1 MTFIDENCVIFDN
14 DEENKMVYYDK
25 FNLFRTLI
33 DNLLETHLKEIGVT
47 EEAFAEACEAGMDSR
62 PENKDVF
69 EKLIAV
75 DDFLT
80 FKKLMIKRNIE
91 LELEVV
97 EAMKN
102 AGQTLAGPRSK
113 EEEDLAL
120 SAALERSGNHSGSS
134 AGGKDNGG
142 GGKSNVGDNEEYKR
156 RELREAMELK
166 TAMEANLFE
175 MQLYAKQMELE
186 QAELEKALAL
196 SLQLEERRL
205 EKLKLEQELLLAQ
218 EELLEKQQEMED
230 VLNSVEGKRAVASV
244 SELKNER
251 VATVVE
257 REERDFVRSERE
269 DIRSRTTPART
280 TGSSSSGGKT
290 QDNISSPSRNGS
302 NASGMH
308 GGSYDSGASAGIG
321 GAGGKSND
329 SPSSMMGSMSSL
341 SGMPE
346 VKPSPE
352 GKSST
357 SSWDPMSEPMRDDP
371 TSRSEKPKETSEERK
386 KRKEKKKKKREK
398 REKEKEKR
406 RNKEKGSEGG
416 ASSDLP
422 PMGRSALSALPELG
436 VKLASDKR
444 AAQEQ
449 FRLNQLELN
458 ERKKQQKEMEKI
470 ANIDSHE
477 MERRSNYLKN
487 QRDLLIKKKAE
498 QRKLQLEEYESRRR
512 KTNTSAADEFQLAK
526 MNRERDASSKKADE
540 EPEKKELTAAQKKR
554 NQMMQML
561 GGNMKKDLVKKE
573 EKRIND
579 VQMQQYSALDRQLRL
594 AEDQRKDR
602 QRKQHEM
609 MDQMRQDKLIRA
621 MNVQSS
627 AFANRIIHNEK
638 DFSFKESD

>member
-25 FNLFRTLI
+25 FNAFRQLI

-80 FKKLMIKRNIE
+80 FKKLMVKRNIE

-113 EEEDLAL
+113 DEEDFAL
-120 SAALERSGNHSGSS
+120 SAAIEQSRD
-134 AGGKDNGG
+134 AGGKDGG
-142 GGKSNVGDNEEYKR
+142 GSGGKQSDVSDEARKK
-156 RELREAMELK
+156 RELQEAIELK
-166 TAMEANLFE
+166 SAMEANLFE

-205 EKLKLEQELLLAQ
+205 EKLKLEQELISAQ
-218 EELLEKQQEMED
+218 EELQEKTEQMAR
-230 VLNSVEGKRAVASV
+230 VLASSEGKRAVADV
-244 SELKNER
+244 SEDKSER
-251 VATVVE
+251 VATTVE
-257 REERDFVRSERE
+257 REERDFVRQERE
-269 DIRSRTTPART
+269 DIRSRTGGTP
-280 TGSSSSGGKT
+280 GGKSADDSAAT
-290 QDNISSPSRNGS
+290 TAADATSPSRRRGE
-302 NASGMH
+302 
-308 GGSYDSGASAGIG
+308 
-321 GAGGKSND
+321 GKSSTSSSA
-329 SPSSMMGSMSSL
+329 SPSSSNMSLTSL
-341 SGMPE
+341 SGMPG

-352 GKSST
+352 GKTSS
-357 SSWDPMSEPMRDDP
+357 SSWDPMSEPMREDP
-371 TSRSEKPKETSEERK
+371 MSSSSSRDSETPEERK
-386 KRKEKKKKKREK
+386 RRKERKKKKKEK
-398 REKEKEKR
+398 RDREKEEKR
-406 RNKEKGSEGG
+406 RRRKQEKDS
-416 ASSDLP
+416 SSSTTTMSDLP
-422 PMGRSALSALPELG
+422 PMGRSALAPLPELG
-436 VKLASDKR
+436 AKLQNDKR

-449 FRLNQLELN
+449 FRLNQIELE
-458 ERKKQQKEMEKI
+458 ERKKQQKEMQKI
-470 ANIDSHE
+470 ANIDNDE
-477 MERRSNYLKN
+477 MERRSAYLRK

-498 QRKLQLEEYESRRR
+498 ERKRQLQDYEARRR
-512 KTNTSAADEFQLAK
+512 ATNTTAAEEFANAK
-526 MNRERDASSKKADE
+526 ENRDRDASSKQSDNNDTTKN
-540 EPEKKELTAAQKKR
+540 EPKKELTAAQKKR
-554 NQMMQML
+554 RDMMKSLGMQM
-561 GGNMKKDLVKKE
+561 KTDLVKKE

-579 VQMQQYSALDRQLRL
+579 VQIQQYSALDRQLRL
-594 AEDQRKDR
+594 AEEQRKDR
-602 QRKQHEM
+602 QRKQHEL

-638 DFSFKESD
+638 DFSFKEN